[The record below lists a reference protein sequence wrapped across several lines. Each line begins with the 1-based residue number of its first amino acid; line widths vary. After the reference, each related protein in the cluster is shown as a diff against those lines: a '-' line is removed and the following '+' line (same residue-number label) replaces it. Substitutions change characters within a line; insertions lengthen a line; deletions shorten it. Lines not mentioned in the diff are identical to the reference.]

1 MHYAVRNN
9 NNKKREKNDTSLLA
23 YLKNTQVRALNVLIC
38 TLA

>member
-1 MHYAVRNN
+1 MQLETTTTR
-9 NNKKREKNDTSLLA
+9 KEKKNDTSLLA

>member
-9 NNKKREKNDTSLLA
+9 KKREKKNDTSLLA